1 MRQDYE
7 KLFNQL
13 KPALTPTG
21 LFDQVVSR
29 LGREQRLL
37 SLRRRIAL
45 FTVSAVFSAL
55 ALLPA
60 GRAVWSG
67 LSESGFTHF
76 FSLIFSDAQI
86 VLVYW
91 QSFALS
97 LLESLPIVSL
107 ISFFQSKTVGGAIL
121 GVVVFLMSVL
131 IFKAGVIVGVKKS
144 DFSCRWADNYH
155 R

>member
-37 SLRRRIAL
+37 SLRRLIAL

-60 GRAVWSG
+60 GQAVWSG

-76 FSLIFSDAQI
+76 FSFVVGKLAGCQSNQLFCRHTGIF
-86 VLVYW
+86 
-91 QSFALS
+91 
-97 LLESLPIVSL
+97 
-107 ISFFQSKTVGGAIL
+107 
-121 GVVVFLMSVL
+121 GVPKVT
-131 IFKAGVIVGVKKS
+131 
-144 DFSCRWADNYH
+144 D
-155 R
+155 

>member
-60 GRAVWSG
+60 GQAVWSG

-91 QSFALS
+91 QSFTLS
-97 LLESLPIVSL
+97 LLESLPVVIL
-107 ISFFQSKTVGGAIL
+107 ISFFAVIL
-121 GVVVFLMSVL
+121 VFLESLKSLTKDLKIFLNSKKL
-131 IFKAGVIVGVKKS
+131 IS
-144 DFSCRWADNYH
+144 R
-155 R
+155 